1 MRVRANGIEMNV
13 ESSGEGK
20 CLVLIHGYTDN
31 LNLWY
36 NQVPAF
42 SEHYRVVTYDVRGF
56 GKTEVRDVTYSMS
69 LSDTPFLLRRCHP
82 SSAPSI

>member
-1 MRVRANGIEMNV
+1 MKIKANGIEMNY
-13 ESSGEGK
+13 ELSGEGN

-42 SEHYRVVTYDVRGF
+42 SEHCRTANV
-56 GKTEVRDVTYSMS
+56 
-69 LSDTPFLLRRCHP
+69 
-82 SSAPSI
+82 